1 LAIKPS
7 AVENLVDPG
16 FWRGKRVFVT
26 GHTGFK
32 GSWLSLWLQSLK
44 ADLVGYSVDVPTTPS
59 LFSLARVADGMISL
73 EGDVRD
79 LGSLTRAI
87 AEHSPDVVVHMA
99 AQSLVRRSYRS
110 PVETYETNVM
120 GTANLLEAIRSAPSV
135 RVVVN
140 VTSDKC
146 YVNHEW
152 EWGYRE
158 NDPKGGHDPYSSSK
172 ACAEL
177 VTSAY
182 RDSFFSGDPSLPVPA
197 VASVRAGNVI
207 GGGDWAEDRLIPD
220 IFRAKLAGL
229 PVAIRN
235 PEAVRPWQHVLDPLA
250 GYFMLAQR
258 LWKDREY
265 ADGWNFGPAGEGLR
279 TVRWIVE
286 RLSAL
291 WGEEIPWEQEA
302 GQHPHEARSL
312 RLDCSRARAR
322 LGWAPRWDL
331 EQALQSIV
339 DWYRSYQNDENMRE
353 VSLDQIRKYER
364 PNSQGVTA

>member
-1 LAIKPS
+1 LGIKTS

-16 FWRGKRVFVT
+16 FWYGKHVFIT

-59 LFSLARVADGMISL
+59 LFALAGVADGMISL
-73 EGDVRD
+73 EGDIRD
-79 LGSLTRAI
+79 LDKLTRAI
-87 AEHSPDVVVHMA
+87 VEHSPDVVVHMA

-110 PVETYETNVM
+110 PIETYETNVM
-120 GTANLLEAIRSAPSV
+120 GTANLLEAARSAPSV

-158 NDPKGGHDPYSSSK
+158 IDPKGGHDPYSSSK

-182 RDSFFSGDPSLPVPA
+182 RDSFFSGDSSLPVPA
-197 VASVRAGNVI
+197 IASVRAGNVI

-220 IFRAKLAGL
+220 IIRAKLAGR

-235 PEAVRPWQHVLDPLA
+235 PDAVRPWQYVVDPLA
-250 GYFMLAQR
+250 GYLMLAQR
-258 LWKDREY
+258 LWNDRSY
-265 ADGWNFGPAGEGLR
+265 ADGWNFGPTGEGLQP
-279 TVRWIVE
+279 VWWIVQ

-291 WGEEIPWEQEA
+291 WGEKIPWEKEA
-302 GQHPHEARSL
+302 GQQPHEARSL

-322 LGWAPRWDL
+322 LGWAPQWDL

-339 DWYRSYQNDENMRE
+339 DWYHSYLNDEDMRE

-364 PNSQGVTA
+364 PRPQR